1 MEFFAYADA
10 HMSATDL
17 QRYIRIQSLS
27 EWCASIE
34 KVVSHSAERGVIT
47 LPWGEYSVHQEVIRD
62 GIHFSLPGCG
72 NAMQWTITAEPK
84 VKGGLVTVHCTVNK
98 SELESA
104 YQAQLQKFVA
114 DWKIGLESG
123 WQRIQ
128 QALNSKP
135 KVECAPWYGCMYS
148 LLI

>member
-27 EWCASIE
+27 EWCASFE

-104 YQAQLQKFVA
+104 YQDQLQKFVE
-114 DWKIGLESG
+114 DWKLGLESG

-128 QALNSKP
+128 QALDKKP
-135 KVECAPWYGCMYS
+135 KVECAPWYG
-148 LLI
+148 

>member
-27 EWCASIE
+27 EWCASFE

-104 YQAQLQKFVA
+104 YQAQLEKFVA

-128 QALNSKP
+128 QALDKKP
-135 KVECAPWYGCMYS
+135 KVECAPWYG
-148 LLI
+148 

>member
-27 EWCASIE
+27 EWCASFE
-34 KVVSHSAERGVIT
+34 KVISHSAERGVIT

-104 YQAQLQKFVA
+104 YQAQLQKFVE

-128 QALNSKP
+128 QALDKKP
-135 KVECAPWYGCMYS
+135 KVECAPWYG
-148 LLI
+148 

>member
-27 EWCASIE
+27 EWCVSFE
-34 KVVSHSAERGVIT
+34 KVVFHSAERGVIT

-104 YQAQLQKFVA
+104 YQAQLQKFVE

-128 QALNSKP
+128 QALDKKP
-135 KVECAPWYGCMYS
+135 KVECAPWYG
-148 LLI
+148 

>member
-34 KVVSHSAERGVIT
+34 KVLSHSAERGSIM
-47 LPWGEYSVHQEVIRD
+47 LAWGEFTVHQEVIRD

-84 VKGGLVTVHCTVNK
+84 IKGGLVTVHCTVNK
-98 SELESA
+98 TELESA
-104 YQAQLQKFVA
+104 YQAQLEKFVA
-114 DWKIGLESG
+114 DWKLGLESG

-135 KVECAPWYGCMYS
+135 KVECAPWYG
-148 LLI
+148 

>member
-27 EWCASIE
+27 EWCASFE

-62 GIHFSLPGCG
+62 GIHFFLPGCG

-104 YQAQLQKFVA
+104 YQAQLQKFVE

-128 QALNSKP
+128 QALDKKP
-135 KVECAPWYGCMYS
+135 KVECAPWYG
-148 LLI
+148 

>member
-34 KVVSHSAERGVIT
+34 KVLSHSAERGSIM
-47 LPWGEYSVHQEVIRD
+47 LAWGEFTVHQEVIRD

-84 VKGGLVTVHCTVNK
+84 IKGGLVTVHCTVNK
-98 SELESA
+98 TELESD
-104 YQAQLQKFVA
+104 YHAQLEKFVA
-114 DWKIGLESG
+114 DWKLGLESG

-135 KVECAPWYGCMYS
+135 KVECAPWYG
-148 LLI
+148 

>member
-84 VKGGLVTVHCTVNK
+84 VKGGLVIVHCTVNK

-104 YQAQLQKFVA
+104 YQDQLQKFVA
-114 DWKIGLESG
+114 DWKLGLESG

-128 QALNSKP
+128 QALDKKP
-135 KVECAPWYGCMYS
+135 KVECAPWYG
-148 LLI
+148 